1 MTKTNTKMELE
12 QFVAN
17 LMRNFFG
24 FPTNGKFET
33 FGESK
38 ARILEDNTIEFF
50 IAEYKD
56 IQIVESFSFSEFM
69 EYLLKVQSEIEKRYE
84 QLGAAHIGE
93 LYYGCSSSKSSGFEF
108 FNDVL
113 YHVLRFL
120 SDKFSST
127 SEQNVREI
135 VNDKII
141 EFLTNNPDERIS
153 DIDSLYEDCFEHLSD
168 LESEYDVMLSDWEDS
183 EYVDMVLNN
192 CSSFIHLLLVFKEL
206 DVNVNLNSEF
216 KKNENSSG
224 ATRIVTVELELPSGN
239 KLVFKKGETK
249 LKKANYHDILLIIS
263 DELSLEKVLKNIK
276 LKSYENDKLAYN
288 DLSKDF
294 AFIQELQQKIE
305 KLLGL

>member
-17 LMRNFFG
+17 LMRNFLG
-24 FPTNGKFET
+24 FPTNGEFET

-38 ARILEDNTIEFF
+38 ARILEDNTIEFLM
-50 IAEYKD
+50 AEYKD
-56 IQIVESFSFSEFM
+56 IQIIQNISFSEFM
-69 EYLLKVQSEIEKRYE
+69 EYLLKVQREIEKRYE
-84 QLGAAHIGE
+84 NLGATHIGE
-93 LYYGCSSSKSSGFEF
+93 LYYGSSLSTLSGFEF

-120 SDKFSST
+120 SDKFSSI
-127 SEQNVREI
+127 SEQDVQKTVNKKI
-135 VNDKII
+135 V
-141 EFLTNNPDERIS
+141 EFLTNNPDERI
-153 DIDSLYEDCFEHLSD
+153 DGIDSLYEDCLEHLSD
-168 LESEYDVMLSDWEDS
+168 LESNYNALLSDWEDS
-183 EYVDMVLNN
+183 EYVDMVLDN
-192 CSSFIHLLLVFKEL
+192 CSSFIHLLLMFKEL
-206 DVNVNLNSEF
+206 NMNVELKSEF

-224 ATRIVTVELELPSGN
+224 KTRIVTVELELPSGN

-276 LKSYENDKLAYN
+276 LKSYENDQLAYN